1 MKRALKKFALRGLV
15 FMGFGPLIY
24 AIVMLILYL
33 CGTDTTSTGLEIFKG
48 VISTSLL
55 AFLVS
60 GVSIVWQEEKLGIGF
75 AVLIHGTTL
84 YVSYLAM
91 YLINN
96 WIPRN
101 GASIA
106 IFSGIFVGTYLL
118 IWLIIYLIE
127 KNRAKALTKE
137 IKK

>member
-1 MKRALKKFALRGLV
+1 MKRVLKKFTLRGLV

-24 AIVMLILYL
+24 AIVMFILYL
-33 CGTDTTSTGLEIFKG
+33 CNVETTFTGLEIFKA

-55 AFLVS
+55 AFLVA
-60 GVSIVWQEEKLGIGF
+60 GVSVVWQEEKLGIGF

-84 YVSYLAM
+84 YISYLAM

-96 WIPRN
+96 WIPRS

-106 IFSGIFVGTYLL
+106 IFSGIFIGTYLL
-118 IWLIIYLIE
+118 IWLIVYLVE
-127 KNRAKALTKE
+127 KKRAKKLTS
-137 IKK
+137 IIN

>member
-1 MKRALKKFALRGLV
+1 MKRVLKKFTLRGLV

-24 AIVMLILYL
+24 AIVAFILYL
-33 CGTDTTSTGLEIFKG
+33 CNVETTSTGLEIFKA

-55 AFLVS
+55 AFLVA
-60 GVSIVWQEEKLGIGF
+60 GVSVVWQEEKLGIGF

-96 WIPRN
+96 WIPRS

-106 IFSGIFVGTYLL
+106 IFSGIFIGTYLL
-118 IWLIIYLIE
+118 IWLIIYLVE
-127 KNRAKALTKE
+127 KKRAKKLTS
-137 IKK
+137 IIN

>member
-1 MKRALKKFALRGLV
+1 MKRVLKKFALRGLV

-33 CGTDTTSTGLEIFKG
+33 CNVETTSTCLEIFKA

-55 AFLVS
+55 AFLVA
-60 GVSIVWQEEKLGIGF
+60 GVSVVWQEEKLGIGF

-96 WIPRN
+96 WIPRS

-106 IFSGIFVGTYLL
+106 IFSGIFIGTYLL
-118 IWLIIYLIE
+118 IWLIIYLVE
-127 KNRAKALTKE
+127 KKRAKKLTS
-137 IKK
+137 IIN